1 MFKRKKKQRY
11 IMEIRNARTLKL
23 IDSEV
28 IKGRRKYEKM
38 CDRLSKLVN
47 RHINNSLDDEL
58 LIRVKIN
65 SYLVRNGK
73 NYGYV
78 VGLIPIK
85 H

>member
-11 IMEIRNARTLKL
+11 IMEIRSARTLKL

-28 IKGRRKYEKM
+28 IKSRRKYEKM

-47 RHINNSLDDEL
+47 RHIKNSLDDEL
-58 LIRVKIN
+58 LIRVKTN

>member
-1 MFKRKKKQRY
+1 MFKKKQRY

-28 IKGRRKYEKM
+28 IKGRRKYKKM

-58 LIRVKIN
+58 LIRVKTN

-78 VGLIPIK
+78 IGLIPIK